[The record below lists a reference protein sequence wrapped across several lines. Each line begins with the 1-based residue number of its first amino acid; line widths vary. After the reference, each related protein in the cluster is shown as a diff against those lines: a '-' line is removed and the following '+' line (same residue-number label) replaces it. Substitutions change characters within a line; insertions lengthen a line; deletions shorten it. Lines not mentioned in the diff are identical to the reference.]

1 MASLWKAASREFRRD
16 NLPGVSLDKPW
27 KYILI
32 PGVVLQWWIYM
43 NPGRGFHGL
52 AVSARTAK
60 SPLMAYILS
69 AVFWIGLI
77 ILGCIFFLK
86 R

>member
-1 MASLWKAASREFRRD
+1 
-16 NLPGVSLDKPW
+16 
-27 KYILI
+27 
-32 PGVVLQWWIYM
+32 M

-60 SPLMAYILS
+60 SPLMTYIIS

-77 ILGCIFFLK
+77 VAGLLFFLK
-86 R
+86 RS